1 MPNIHRSALMP
12 YSAQTM
18 FEVVN
23 NIVEYPEF
31 LPWCAEVKINT
42 RNEGCIEASILMK
55 KAGVNHWFTTKN
67 TIETNKKIEMTLVDG
82 PFKRLDGVWEF
93 IELDPQASKIKLD
106 LNFEFSHGL
115 GTALIAPVFTRIA
128 NTLVDS
134 FCARADE
141 VARA

>member
-1 MPNIHRSALMP
+1 MPSIHRSALMP

-23 NIVEYPEF
+23 NVAEYPEF
-31 LPWCAEVKINT
+31 LPWCAEVKIKAQS
-42 RNEGCIEASILMK
+42 EGCMEASILMR

-67 TIETNKKIEMTLVDG
+67 TIELNKKIEITLVDG

-93 IELDPQASKIKLD
+93 IELDPQASKIKLE
-106 LNFEFSHGL
+106 LNFEFSLGL

-134 FCARADE
+134 FCARADQM
-141 VARA
+141 ARA

>member
-1 MPNIHRSALMP
+1 MP
-12 YSAQTM
+12 YSAQTL

-23 NIVEYPEF
+23 NVAEYPEF
-31 LPWCAEVKINT
+31 LPWCAEVKVKS
-42 RNEGCIEASILMK
+42 RDEGSMEASILMK

-67 TIETNKKIEMTLVDG
+67 TIQKNRKIEMTLVDG

-93 IELDPQASKIKLD
+93 IEFDPHASKIQLD

>member
-1 MPNIHRSALMP
+1 MPSIHRSALMP
-12 YSAQTM
+12 YSAQAM

-23 NIVEYPEF
+23 NVAEYPEF
-31 LPWCAEVKINT
+31 LPWCAEVKIKT
-42 RNEGCIEASILMK
+42 LNEGCMEASILMK

-67 TIETNKKIEMTLVDG
+67 TIETNKKIEMTLIDG

-93 IELDPQASKIKLD
+93 IEFDPQASKIQLD

-134 FCARADE
+134 FCARANE
-141 VARA
+141 IAST

>member
-1 MPNIHRSALMP
+1 MP

-23 NIVEYPEF
+23 NVADYPEF
-31 LPWCAEVKINT
+31 LPWCADVKIKT
-42 RNEGCIEASILMK
+42 QSEHCMEASILLK

-67 TIETNKKIEMTLVDG
+67 VIEKNKKIEIALVNG
-82 PFKRLDGVWEF
+82 PFTRLEGVWEF
-93 IELDPQASKIKLD
+93 ISFDPHASKIKLD

-115 GTALIAPVFTRIA
+115 GTTLIAPVFTRIA

-141 VARA
+141 VSRHES